1 MNLNKLVTG
10 VVVSYNTK
18 DLFKKAYES
27 VRVFH
32 PEMKIIIVDGSD
44 EKDPCFEYV
53 DSLEN
58 ANDYV
63 IQVAYNIGHG
73 RGMCLGLYYVETP
86 YVLFFD
92 SDIEMLKS
100 PVKDMLSMF
109 EEDTFGVGY
118 IEKTGFDGFEYG
130 AKLAHKNEGWMP
142 YLHPYFQ
149 LVSVKNYRKYYPYVH
164 HGAPCVLTM
173 LDIYKKG
180 LSNKI
185 LKEFDGLG
193 HSSGQG
199 WSWKGIPREFVR
211 HDIAGTRT
219 SQKRAGRAEIE
230 GTWER
235 NIGQI

>member
-1 MNLNKLVTG
+1 MNLNKLITG
-10 VVVSYNTK
+10 VTVSYNTK
-18 DLFKKAYES
+18 DLVKTSYES
-27 VRVFH
+27 VRAFH
-32 PEMKIIIVDGSD
+32 PEMKLIIVDGSD
-44 EKDPCFEYV
+44 ENNPCFDYV
-53 DSLEN
+53 DSLN
-58 ANDYV
+58 SPNDYV

-130 AKLAHKNEGWMP
+130 VKSNHTLEGWMP
-142 YLHPYFQ
+142 YLHPFFQ
-149 LVSVKNYRKYYPYVH
+149 LVKVSNYRKYYPYVH

-173 LDIYKKG
+173 FDIYKKG

-185 LKEFDGLG
+185 LKEFAELG

-199 WSWKGIPREFVR
+199 WSWKGMPREFIK
-211 HDIAGTRT
+211 HDVAGTRT
-219 SQKRAGRAEIE
+219 SQKRAGRSEIE

-235 NIGQI
+235 NIGQL